1 MPLFGVY
8 VAIAT
13 TPDGV
18 RHPAVVNIGRRPTVE
33 EDPEAAPV
41 TIEAHIIDYAGY
53 LYGSML
59 ELDFISYLRPEKKFP
74 SIDKLRQALE
84 NDKKKAKAK
93 LEKEGYMTKG

>member
-1 MPLFGVY
+1 
-8 VAIAT
+8 
-13 TPDGV
+13 
-18 RHPAVVNIGRRPTVE
+18 
-33 EDPEAAPV
+33 
-41 TIEAHIIDYAGY
+41 
-53 LYGSML
+53 ML